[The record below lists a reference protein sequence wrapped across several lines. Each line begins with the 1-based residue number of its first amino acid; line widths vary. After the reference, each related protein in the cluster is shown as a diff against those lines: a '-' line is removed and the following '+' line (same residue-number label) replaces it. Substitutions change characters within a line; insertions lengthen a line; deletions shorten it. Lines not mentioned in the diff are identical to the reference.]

1 MQILNKVVIFISLI
15 LSIALNAQTQV
26 KGQITDNLNKPLPFV
41 NIYLE
46 NTYIGT
52 TTNETGKYELQIPE
66 GTHILVIQYIGFKT
80 QKINIKSQNTPLTVN
95 ATLEEENFNL
105 KEVVISAEENP
116 ALPIIRKAIEF
127 KKVNQA
133 KADKFTADF
142 YSKGK
147 FKLKNVPKK
156 FMGQEIGDLEGS
168 LDSTR
173 SGIIYLSET
182 VSKITFEK
190 PDQLKERI
198 IASKVSGEDNGF
210 SYNTAMSTRYE
221 FYNNTLNFGTPMISP
236 IADNAFGYYKYKLEG
251 TFYDEHNH
259 LINKIQVI
267 PKRDVEPVFEGFIY
281 IIEDT
286 WEIYAVDLDIK
297 GYRSKNEFL
306 NNMTLKQQYSFN
318 KTNQLWA
325 KNTQSL
331 QIEAGIFGVIFEGNF
346 SYVFSNYEFVK
357 DFDKK
362 TFGREIVS
370 FEDQANKKDTLY
382 WNQFRPVPLT
392 EEERTDY
399 VKKDSISVVR
409 NSKVYLDSTDRVNN
423 KFKIKNFISGYT
435 YANSFKKWRLGYNG
449 MIQMPRFNTVQG
461 WNLRTGLFFQ
471 KRNED
476 NNQYQRFNMNLEY
489 GFADE
494 RLRPTFSYTLRVDPK
509 SNSYLVISGGN
520 QLAQFNNQQPIS
532 YFSNSWSSL
541 FFKNN
546 YMKLYEKNYLS
557 ARYNKEVINGINMY
571 FGLEYADRNSVFNQ
585 TDYVLIA
592 QNKLYTSNNPLDSD
606 DFENGAIDRHQL
618 VKFNLTTQINFGQKY
633 IARPDGK
640 INLRNSKYPT
650 LVFGYEKGMLS
661 QEKNYEYDLFTGR
674 VSYSKTVGNKGD
686 FGINIKGGK
695 FFNAHGIA
703 FVDYKHFNGN
713 QTHVTSASRNLNA
726 FNLLPY
732 YSHSTNKEYYEM
744 HFEHNFNGYV
754 MNKIPVLNL
763 LKSNLVVSFR
773 QLAVP
778 EFKPYHEM
786 SVGLDRLGFGKFK
799 NFRIDYVK
807 GFNGS
812 TAATEG
818 FMFGAKFLG
827 IFD

>member
-1 MQILNKVVIFISLI
+1 MQNPKNFWTLIVFGISFL
-15 LSIALNAQTQV
+15 LQAQTQV
-26 KGQITDNLNKPLPFV
+26 KGLITDDLGKPLPYV

-52 TTNETGKYELQIPE
+52 TSNEMGKYELQIPE
-66 GTHILVIQYIGFKT
+66 GNHTLVIQFIGFKT
-80 QKINIKSQNTPLTVN
+80 QKTALKSQETPLIVN
-95 ATLEEENFNL
+95 AILVEENYNL
-105 KEVVISAEENP
+105 KEVVVSADENP
-116 ALPIIRKAIEF
+116 AIPIIRKAIEF
-127 KKVNQA
+127 KKINQG
-133 KADKFTADF
+133 KANKFTADF

-156 FMGQEIGDLEGS
+156 FMGQDVGDLDGS

-190 PDQLKERI
+190 PNNLKERI
-198 IASKVSGEDNGF
+198 IASKVSGNDNGF
-210 SYNTAMSTRYE
+210 SYNTALSTRYE
-221 FYNNTLNFGTPMISP
+221 FYDNTLNFGTPMVSP
-236 IADNAFGYYKYKLEG
+236 IADNAFSYYKYKLEG

-259 LINKIQVI
+259 LINKIKVI
-267 PKRDVEPVFEGFIY
+267 PRRDAEPVFEGFIY

-297 GYRSKNEFL
+297 GYRSQNEFL

-331 QIEAGIFGVIFEGNF
+331 SIEAGFFGVTFEGGF
-346 SYVFSNYEFVK
+346 SYVFSNYEFV
-357 DFDKK
+357 DAFDKK

-370 FEDQANKKDTLY
+370 FEDQANKKDSLY

-392 EEERTDY
+392 EDERTDY

-409 NSKVYLDSTDRVNN
+409 SSKTYLDSTDRAGN
-423 KFKIKNFISGYT
+423 KFKVFDVISGYS
-435 YANSFKKWRLGYNG
+435 YANSFKKWRLGYTG
-449 MIQMPRFNTVQG
+449 LIQMPRFNTVQG
-461 WNLRTGLFFQ
+461 WNLRSGFYFQ
-471 KRNED
+471 KSNED
-476 NNQYQRFNMNLEY
+476 TNQYQRFGVNFEY
-489 GFADE
+489 GFADD
-494 RLRPTFSYTLRVDPK
+494 RLRPTFNYTLRMDPK
-509 SNSYLVISGGN
+509 TNSFLVINAGN
-520 QLAQFNNQQPIS
+520 QLAQFNSQQPIS
-532 YFSNSWSSL
+532 YFANSWSTL

-546 YMKLYEKNYLS
+546 YMKLYEKNFVN
-557 ARYNKEVINGINMY
+557 ARYNKEVLNGINMY
-571 FGLEYADRNSVFNQ
+571 FGLEYAERKSVFNQ
-585 TDYVLIA
+585 TDYVMFARDKI
-592 QNKLYTSNNPLDSD
+592 YTSNNPLDPSD
-606 DFENGAIDRHQL
+606 YENGAVDRHHL
-618 VKFNLTTQINFGQKY
+618 VKFNWTTQINFGQKY
-633 IARPDGK
+633 ISRPDRK
-640 INLRNSKYPT
+640 INLRSSKYPT

-661 QEKNYEYDLFTGR
+661 QEKNYEYDLISGR
-674 VSYSKTVGNKGD
+674 ASYGKTLGNKGN

-695 FFNAHGIA
+695 FFNADGIS

-713 QTHVTSASRNLNA
+713 QTHLTTAERNLNA

-744 HFEHNFNGYV
+744 HFEHNFNGFV
-754 MNKIPVLNL
+754 MNKIPLLNL

-778 EFKPYHEM
+778 EFKPYQEA
-786 SVGLDRLGFGKFK
+786 SIGLDRLGFGKFK
-799 NFRIDYVK
+799 IFRIDYVK

-812 TAATEG
+812 TPATEG

-827 IFD
+827 MFD